1 MATDE
6 ETGGGTDTRPGR
18 PLLTVQ
24 ESVPASQRQHPV
36 HRLAGRLLEV
46 LDELGGASVLGMS
59 PAEAGEATVELTLAV
74 SRLSALKLSTLAQA
88 DHTDVAASVDA
99 TSTAAWLRTRLP
111 VTASAAARDVR
122 MAAALNADR
131 HAPTAAA
138 LTSGAVLPD
147 QAAVI
152 VEAVDALPTCLT
164 DDERRKAEDHL
175 LGEAGRH
182 DARALAVLGRHLLE
196 VVDPDLAEA
205 ELARRLE
212 AEEEAALRA
221 TSFVMSADGH
231 GRTSG
236 RFVVPDAVGAMLRTQ
251 LQALANPHRPDP
263 IARLAEDGTKRP
275 GAVVLGDA
283 FVAYVER
290 YPTDRLPET
299 GGVAATV
306 VVTVPMA
313 TLEERLGHGRLLGSP
328 GTLLS
333 PAAARRLAC
342 TAGIVPAVLGSDGQV
357 LDQGRRART
366 ATKAQRLALTVQQGG
381 VCGIEHCGA
390 PAAWCDAHH
399 WRGRW
404 VDGADRPR
412 RPRAGLR
419 ASPHAR
425 SPAGASARADRG
437 RSVPDRPP
445 RGANPPRPA
454 AGFPSPAVTAR
465 GRSAAAV
472 RCRAW

>member
-6 ETGGGTDTRPGR
+6 ETGGGTDTRPSR
-18 PLLTVQ
+18 PLLTLR
-24 ESVPASQRQHPV
+24 ESLPASQRQHPV

-74 SRLSALKLSTLAQA
+74 SRLTALELATLAHA
-88 DHTDVAASVDA
+88 DRTDVAAGVDA
-99 TSTAAWLRTRLP
+99 TSTAAWLRSRLP
-111 VTASAAARDVR
+111 VTATAAAGAVR
-122 MAAALNADR
+122 LAVALETDR
-131 HAPTAAA
+131 HAPTAEA
-138 LTSGAVLPD
+138 LASGSVLPD
-147 QAAVI
+147 QAAV
-152 VEAVDALPTCLT
+152 VVAAVDALPTCLA
-164 DDERRKAEDHL
+164 DEERRKAEEHL
-175 LGEAGRH
+175 LGEARHH

-196 VVDPDLAEA
+196 VIDPDLAEC

-212 AEEEAALRA
+212 AEEEAAARA
-221 TSFVMSADGH
+221 TTFAISSDGH

-251 LQALANPHRPDP
+251 LQALTNPHRPDP
-263 IARLAEDGTKRP
+263 IARVEEDGTRRP
-275 GAVVLGDA
+275 RPVVLGDA

-290 YPTDRLPET
+290 YPVDRLPET

-306 VVTVPMA
+306 VVTMPMA
-313 TLEERLGHGRLLGSP
+313 TLEGRLGHGQLLGSP

-342 TAGIVPAVLGSDGQV
+342 TAGVVPAVLGSDSQV

-366 ATKAQRLALTVQQGG
+366 ATKAQRLALTVHQGG

-404 VDGADRPR
+404 VDGAPTDLADLVLICARHHTLAHLPGR
-412 RPRAGLR
+412 RLE
-419 ASPHAR
+419 R
-425 SPAGASARADRG
+425 SAVGRFRIRRQEERADPAPPPQPPQPP
-437 RSVPDRPP
+437 SDPDPP
-445 RGANPPRPA
+445 P
-454 AGFPSPAVTAR
+454 
-465 GRSAAAV
+465 
-472 RCRAW
+472 